1 MKTIAFLLFS
11 VLLGVCFAEDFCPC
25 TREYIPVC
33 ASNGIT
39 YGNKCTFKC
48 AQRTDADLRIVYEGV
63 CKVGRIERPRECI
76 CPAVILPV
84 CTDRGTFD
92 NSCQVSCYNQIH
104 PGNPATILYR
114 GECGEI
120 M

>member
-11 VLLGVCFAEDFCPC
+11 VLLGVCFAEDSCPC

-48 AQRTDADLRIVYEGV
+48 AQRIDADLRILYDGV
-63 CKVGRIERPRECI
+63 CKKARHYLDNCD
-76 CPAVILPV
+76 CPDIVDPV
-84 CTDRGTFD
+84 CTDRGTFA
-92 NSCQVSCYNQIH
+92 NRCYISCYELDYPNK
-104 PGNPATILYR
+104 PVTILHKGVCPYPL
-114 GECGEI
+114 E
-120 M
+120 